1 MTTRQSLSSSNLRRC
16 SYDIETETL
25 QIQFVSGK
33 TYTYE
38 GVPAS
43 VYNGLLEASS
53 PGQFFNSTIKGVY
66 DE

>member
-1 MTTRQSLSSSNLRRC
+1 VPQWNDLTSSNLRRC

-33 TYTYE
+33 TYSYS

-53 PGQFFNSTIKGVY
+53 AGQYFNNNIKDVY
-66 DE
+66 G

>member
-1 MTTRQSLSSSNLRRC
+1 MATWQQLDSSNLKRC

-25 QIQFVSGK
+25 QIQFHSGK
-33 TYTYE
+33 VYTYQ

-53 PGQFFNSTIKGVY
+53 PGQYFNSNIKGIY
-66 DE
+66 E